1 MELSIKFDEARLK
14 ELVKESAEQIKKDMC
29 ADCPYKESEEQ
40 QKE

>member
-14 ELVKESAEQIKKDMC
+14 ELVEEAAEQIKNDMC
-29 ADCPYKESEEQ
+29 ADCPYKEEQ

>member
-14 ELVKESAEQIKKDMC
+14 ELVAEAAEQDKKDMC
-29 ADCPYKESEEQ
+29 GDCRYKESEEQ

>member
-14 ELVKESAEQIKKDMC
+14 ELVAEAAKQIKNDMC

>member
-1 MELSIKFDEARLK
+1 MELSIKFDEALLR
-14 ELVKESAEQIKKDMC
+14 ELVEEAAEQIKNDMC

>member
-14 ELVKESAEQIKKDMC
+14 ELVAEAAERIKNDMC